1 MLNFFKNFF
10 KDQSV
15 KKADIPFLH
24 EAIDV
29 KSYPLIELLEWQNS
43 GKWDEVTSMIQK
55 AYSDR
60 LITGKSQSG
69 NVSILNSS
77 HANGWL
83 IHCAN
88 ATLSDIDYKHL
99 AYLLYSK
106 VKMKGYTLNLSEVKS
121 QERSPNIETI
131 TKYYL
136 KPSLRNRFINDD
148 NLAGQLYGNITISY
162 KVINGKPFEFKFEAH
177 AYRDSKYTEPLDFS
191 DLLDSVL
198 GV

>member
-10 KDQSV
+10 KEQSV

-121 QERSPNIETI
+121 Q
-131 TKYYL
+131 
-136 KPSLRNRFINDD
+136 
-148 NLAGQLYGNITISY
+148 
-162 KVINGKPFEFKFEAH
+162 INGKPFEFKFEAH

>member
-1 MLNFFKNFF
+1 MINFFKNFF
-10 KDQSV
+10 NNQVV
-15 KKADIPFLH
+15 KKADVPFLH

-29 KSYPLIELLEWQNS
+29 KKYPLTELLEWQS
-43 GKWDEVTSMIQK
+43 TDKWDEFILLIQK

-60 LITGKSQSG
+60 LITGKSVT
-69 NVSILNSS
+69 NTISILNSS

-83 IHCAN
+83 MHCTKN
-88 ATLSDIDYKHL
+88 SFSDIDYRHL

-106 VKMKGYTLNLSEVKS
+106 VKKKGYTLNLSEVKS

-136 KPSLRNRFINDD
+136 KPSLRNRFISED

-162 KVINGKPFEFKFEAH
+162 KVINGNPYEFKFEAH
-177 AYRDSKYTEPLDFS
+177 AYQDSKYTEPLDFS
-191 DLLDSVL
+191 DLLDSILV
-198 GV
+198 